1 MEKDVNR
8 CSEKESGFGYEVGC
22 RAVHP
27 SPQSTGSNRWQRMNY
42 RVVVKGARPPDLAR
56 KIAEVHAKA
65 LKSLDFSHPRYGKD
79 ITKSKPAAKKQETIG
94 A

>member
-1 MEKDVNR
+1 M
-8 CSEKESGFGYEVGC
+8 SGLIY
-22 RAVHP
+22 
-27 SPQSTGSNRWQRMNY
+27 
-42 RVVVKGARPPDLAR
+42 VVKVRGLIPESLHR
-56 KIAEVHAKA
+56 KVIEAHAKA

>member
-1 MEKDVNR
+1 MSGLIYVVTVR
-8 CSEKESGFGYEVGC
+8 GLIPESL
-22 RAVHP
+22 P
-27 SPQSTGSNRWQRMNY
+27 
-42 RVVVKGARPPDLAR
+42 R
-56 KIAEVHAKA
+56 KIAEAHAKA

>member
-1 MEKDVNR
+1 
-8 CSEKESGFGYEVGC
+8 
-22 RAVHP
+22 
-27 SPQSTGSNRWQRMNY
+27 MNY

-65 LKSLDFSHPRYGKD
+65 LKSRHYCHTQNGKD
-79 ITKSKPAAKKQETIG
+79 VTPDKAAVKKKETAG